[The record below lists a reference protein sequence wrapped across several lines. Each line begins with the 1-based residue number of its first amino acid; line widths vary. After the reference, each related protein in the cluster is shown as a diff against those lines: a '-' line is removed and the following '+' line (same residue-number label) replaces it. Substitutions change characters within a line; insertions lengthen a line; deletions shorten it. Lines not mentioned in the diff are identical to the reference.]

1 MSRPRYV
8 FVHVMR
14 TGGTSMRR
22 LLWSRFPQERIYP
35 NQAVIEARG
44 QYPEIGEVAR
54 HPPGFFR
61 RFDLV
66 AGHYPYRVV
75 DLLPGRPAVLT
86 LLRHPVQR
94 TLSHLRRAASTMPAF
109 RGMDFHEI
117 LDGERFR
124 AHFVED
130 YMTRY
135 FSFRSPAERE
145 SVNLPL
151 PIDRSRLEDARRA
164 LDDCL
169 WVGITEQ
176 YQRSLDLLAT
186 MTDLRL
192 SVPRHDNRSTHRGE
206 VDEALIRRIEE
217 LTQLDHE
224 LYEHA
229 RRRLER
235 DLRDAGLD

>member
-1 MSRPRYV
+1 MSGPRYV

-14 TGGTSMRR
+14 TGGTSMRH

-35 NQAVIEARG
+35 NQAVIDDRG

-54 HPPGFFR
+54 HPQEFFR
-61 RFDLV
+61 RFHLV
-66 AGHYPYRVV
+66 AGHYPARIV
-75 DLLPGRPAVLT
+75 DLLPGSPEVLT
-86 LLRHPVQR
+86 LLRHPVAR
-94 TLSHLRRAASTMPAF
+94 TLSHLRRAAATMPTF

-124 AHFVED
+124 AQFVEN

-135 FSFRSPAERE
+135 FSFRSPTERA

-151 PIDRSRLEDARRA
+151 PLDRSRLEDARKA

-176 YQRSLDLLAT
+176 YGRSLDLLAAV
-186 MTDLRL
+186 TDLEL
-192 SVPRHDNRSTHRGE
+192 DGLRHDNRSTHRGE
-206 VDEALIRRIEE
+206 VDRALIRRIEE

-229 RRRLER
+229 RER
-235 DLRDAGLD
+235 FEQDLRDAGLD